1 VLVILS
7 RCPFCA
13 QSQLLLDAV
22 PCEVRFGDRGGSPCA
37 HLVAFH
43 GELEVEDRCDGS
55 VRSRFWLWARDRVPL
70 THYRDGECPDPGS
83 LRVAEYVANLGL
95 CELGTPAPP
104 VPVRIVGGTS
114 LDRELAEPGE
124 GEFELIVPGGA
135 SHHCLLYHWSV
146 YAQDVDGFVAALPD
160 LVRRANP

>member
-1 VLVILS
+1 MVTLS
-7 RCPFCA
+7 KCPFCDRDG
-13 QSQLLLDAV
+13 LLLDAV
-22 PCEVRFGDRGGSPCA
+22 PAEVLFGERGGAPCP

-43 GELEVEDRCDGS
+43 GELEIQCDS
-55 VRSRFWLWARDRVPL
+55 DELSSSRFWLWARDRVPL
-70 THYRDGECPDPGS
+70 THYRDGECPDLGS

-114 LDRELAEPGE
+114 LDRELAVPGE

-146 YAQDVDGFVAALPD
+146 YAQDVDGFAAALPD